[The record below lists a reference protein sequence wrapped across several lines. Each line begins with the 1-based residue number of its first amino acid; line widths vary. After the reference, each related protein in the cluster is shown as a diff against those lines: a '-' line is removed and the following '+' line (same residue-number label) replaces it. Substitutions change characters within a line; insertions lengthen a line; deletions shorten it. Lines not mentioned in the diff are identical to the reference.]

1 MKQPSSST
9 MPAPFNNEEYC
20 YLYHQFISSILPR
33 LVRKSSIDQ
42 TYMLCL
48 APDYPPLMGAM
59 ISVAGMQIAPRPTWS
74 VKCAVRSYLYTITW
88 LQKSLMLKKSAKDG
102 DSLLATV
109 ILLSVFEVCVYHVST
124 FMNAIINQPRAGLS
138 TRRGTKCSTTYNSIG
153 LSSYPKTITIDKTFY
168 NH

>member
-1 MKQPSSST
+1 

-74 VKCAVRSYLYTITW
+74 VKCAVQSYLYTINW

-124 FMNAIINQPRAGLS
+124 FMNAIIN
-138 TRRGTKCSTTYNSIG
+138 
-153 LSSYPKTITIDKTFY
+153 
-168 NH
+168 